1 MNQFKKDLNRELRSI
16 SLSSDRKQLI
26 AKKAKAK
33 IHNQNKRSNWQYRL
47 VLATF
52 TIFSLGFGY
61 FLWQEDDHLSKSQ
74 GAVPIESVTST
85 NWSLLNND
93 FLKGILLI
101 SITIVLRI
109 AMRKRLQKSGKGL
122 PACVKCG
129 EEWSYKEALKKS
141 MRNGAMNCPY
151 CDKKQY
157 RTRKSALKGA
167 RLNFLM
173 PFIVLAPH
181 LFENI
186 ILGLVVY
193 ISCTAYLIL
202 SLSPYYMDLQ
212 EKDVTTEPLW

>member
-1 MNQFKKDLNRELRSI
+1 MNQFKKDLNRELRSV

-33 IHNQNKRSNWQYRL
+33 LHNQKKRSNWQYRF

-61 FLWQEDDHLSKSQ
+61 LLWQEDDHVSKSQ

-85 NWSLLNND
+85 NWSMLNND
-93 FLKGILLI
+93 FLKGALLI

-109 AMRKRLQKSGKGL
+109 VMKKRLQKRGKGL
-122 PACVKCG
+122 PVCVKCG

-141 MRNGAMNCPY
+141 MKNGEMDCPY
-151 CDKKQY
+151 CDQKQY

-173 PFIVLAPH
+173 PFMIFVPQ

-186 ILGLVVY
+186 IPGLVAY
-193 ISCTAYLIL
+193 IFCTAYLIF
-202 SLSPYYMDLQ
+202 SLNPYYMDLQ